1 MASPTMSDFDV
12 DEFLTNVYPNVG
24 VGGAT
29 GSLSDLLTSPVGVG
43 SAPPPMT
50 VTPLRS
56 VGAVGVGTTR
66 PPLCAPPTLSAGKQ
80 PRRHVAYKRMP
91 RGRRRRPPA
100 SATRRVVAGGTSD
113 DDDSDVSSASSTS
126 TNPGG
131 RHRMSQQE
139 LRRQLELLS
148 NDQVQTASGRRIA
161 GITTTNTITTT
172 YKDGGRPQVARH
184 SSRVSH

>member
-1 MASPTMSDFDV
+1 MSDFDV
-12 DEFLTNVYPNVG
+12 DDFLTNAFPNVG

-29 GSLSDLLTSPVGVG
+29 GTSSDLLTSPVGVG

-66 PPLCAPPTLSAGKQ
+66 SPLRAPPPTVSAGKQ

-91 RGRRRRPPA
+91 RGRRRRPPGP
-100 SATRRVVAGGTSD
+100 SRRRSGGGGGDSSND
-113 DDDSDVSSASSTS
+113 DDDDESDVSSSSSTS

-161 GITTTNTITTT
+161 GITTTNTITT
-172 YKDGGRPQVARH
+172 YKDGGRPQVARQ
-184 SSRVSH
+184 STRISH